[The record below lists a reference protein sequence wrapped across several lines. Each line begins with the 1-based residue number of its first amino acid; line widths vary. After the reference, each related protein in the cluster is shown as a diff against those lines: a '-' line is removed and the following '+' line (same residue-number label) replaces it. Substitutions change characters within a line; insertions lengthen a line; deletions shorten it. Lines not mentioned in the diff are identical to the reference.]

1 MQKHIK
7 VVSLNP
13 SSNVLKVHSFAVY
26 ANIFFYKLGQTYKSF
41 MNIQKNKNNA
51 QSWHKIFVTLI
62 SWFYVCTPKQR
73 KALKRAKKSTQKAKK
88 QNTCNATKL

>member
-73 KALKRAKKSTQKAKK
+73 KALKRAKKSTQKDKK
-88 QNTCNATKL
+88 KHM

>member
-1 MQKHIK
+1 
-7 VVSLNP
+7 
-13 SSNVLKVHSFAVY
+13 
-26 ANIFFYKLGQTYKSF
+26 

-73 KALKRAKKSTQKAKK
+73 KALKRAKKSTQKDKK
-88 QNTCNATKL
+88 KTDVMLPNYEPMQAG

>member
-1 MQKHIK
+1 
-7 VVSLNP
+7 
-13 SSNVLKVHSFAVY
+13 
-26 ANIFFYKLGQTYKSF
+26 

-73 KALKRAKKSTQKAKK
+73 KALKRAKKSTQKDKKK
-88 QNTCNATKL
+88 QM